1 MEMITR
7 VETALL
13 EWIQTQRV
21 RDGKSSDC
29 GGEVFMQTDCGPER
43 ESNQDLSIFARINS
57 RDERAIL
64 SVAIVADG
72 MGGMAKGEEAAAIAA
87 SAFCAFI
94 AADRNHSGLRRLA
107 RAATEYANSR
117 VADEL
122 HGHGGTTFSCVLFSS
137 FGATGINVGDSRI
150 YIRSNNLVKRVT
162 VDDSFAEQLNAIRNR
177 FVPEG
182 ENPHLRDNRLLQ
194 FIGLKENLE
203 PHSIEIPPCDGVFI
217 TTDGAHFAGDELM
230 TALGRSRLNSTDIA
244 KALVQ
249 LSRAAGSTDN
259 ATVLAIEN
267 PDGVSKVD
275 TPYTIVARMPGST
288 FVYQYES
295 ALAKR
300 VVQVA
305 PESVKLQST
314 ITTGT
319 DSDTKVAAE
328 EASSNGALEPK
339 TPQKRARTSAK
350 PKRKKQK
357 DTPPQDQEGLIFKF
371 SDDEK

>member
-1 MEMITR
+1 MITR

-29 GGEVFMQTDCGPER
+29 GGKVFIQTDCGPER

-57 RDERAIL
+57 RDGRATL

-94 AADRNHSGLRRLA
+94 AADRDHSGLRRLA
-107 RAATEYANSR
+107 RAATEYANNR

-150 YIRSNNLVKRVT
+150 YIQRDNSVKRVT

-177 FVPEG
+177 SVHEE

-194 FIGLKENLE
+194 FIGLKENLD
-203 PHSIEIPPCDGVFI
+203 PHAIEIPPCDGVFI
-217 TTDGAHFAGDELM
+217 TTDGAHFAGDDLM

-249 LSRAAGSTDN
+249 ISRAAGSTDN
-259 ATVLAIEN
+259 ATVLAVEN
-267 PDGVSKVD
+267 PDGISKVD
-275 TPYTIVARMPGST
+275 TPYTMAAQMPGST

-295 ALAKR
+295 AVSIRAAE
-300 VVQVA
+300 VA
-305 PESVKLQST
+305 PEPAKLQST
-314 ITTGT
+314 LTAGT
-319 DSDTKVAAE
+319 RSDEK
-328 EASSNGALEPK
+328 SSPADESSDKALKPK
-339 TPQKRARTSAK
+339 APQKRAGTSAK
-350 PKRKKQK
+350 PRRRKQK
-357 DTPPQDQEGLIFKF
+357 DTPPQDQEGLVFKF